1 MPTQTP
7 TGVPEPDLAPRLR
20 DALAAAGFTFDAV
33 GRLLGTRA
41 HDALHRN
48 ETTPALRRTT
58 DGSPLATLARLFL
71 LQTDVDRAHADRA
84 LPRLVDALVAG
95 GMLIGSGGEVRAL
108 LDCRPYADEAHDWWV
123 VSDLTPGLDGQ
134 LVRVAPD
141 HVLGVS
147 PASTSLAQLT
157 IRDRVGRALDL
168 GTGCGVQALHL
179 STHAD
184 EVVATDVNQRALHI
198 GAFNAALNGVRLDL
212 REGSLWEPVA
222 GELYDLVSTN
232 PPFVISPATAERL
245 VYRDSGLPGD
255 EVVEAIVRGAP
266 AHLADGGW
274 CQILANW
281 AISAD
286 RPWDERLAEWLD
298 PSCDALVVQR
308 EVLDPASYVEL
319 WLRDAGRHGTPTYL
333 QAYDAWLGWFERERI
348 EGIGFGWIN
357 LRRGAPADRGAR
369 ELLDWPH
376 AVEQPI
382 ATAIREW
389 GEAARV
395 EVRDGDRLV
404 TRADVQQETVGAP
417 GAEDPEAIV
426 LRQQTGLRRARR
438 VDTVEAALVG
448 ACDGELSVAQI
459 LDALATLLERDQAEL
474 RTAYLPVVRE
484 LVAEGYLLA
493 PRP

>member
-1 MPTQTP
+1 MPQQTP
-7 TGVPEPDLAPRLR
+7 TGLPGPDLAPRLR
-20 DALAAAGFTFDAV
+20 DALARAEFTFDAV
-33 GRLLGTRA
+33 GRLLGSRA

-58 DGSPLATLARLFL
+58 DGSPLATLSRLFL

-84 LPRLVDALVAG
+84 LPGLVDALVAG
-95 GMLIGSGGEVRAL
+95 GMLVASGGEVRAL
-108 LDCRPYADEAHDWWV
+108 LDCRPYADDDHDWWV

-134 LVRVAPD
+134 LIRVAPD

-179 STHAD
+179 SAHAD
-184 EVVATDVNQRALHI
+184 TVVATDVNRRALHI
-198 GAFNAALNGVRLDL
+198 TAFNAALNGVRLDL
-212 REGSLWEPVA
+212 RDGSLWEPVA
-222 GELYDLVSTN
+222 DEEFDLVTTN
-232 PPFVISPATAERL
+232 PPFVISPATTERL

-266 AHLADGGW
+266 AHLAEGGW

-281 AISAD
+281 AIAAD
-286 RPWDERLAEWLD
+286 RPWDERLAEWLGPD
-298 PSCDALVVQR
+298 CDALVVQR

-333 QAYDAWLGWFERERI
+333 QAYDAWLGWFEREGI

-357 LRRGAPADRGAR
+357 LRRGKPADTRAR

-382 ATAIREW
+382 ATAVREW
-389 GEAARV
+389 GDAARV
-395 EVRDGDRLV
+395 EVSADDHLV
-404 TRADVQQETVGAP
+404 SRPDVQQETVGAP
-417 GAEDPEAIV
+417 GAEHPETIV

-448 ACDGELSVAQI
+448 ACDGELSVGRI
-459 LDALATLLERDQAEL
+459 LDALATLLDRDSGDL
-474 RTAYLPVVRE
+474 RTTYLPVVRE

-493 PRP
+493 G